1 MKRIY
6 AIVLKLLPV
15 LAMAVPLLFALTV
28 AHGRA
33 GGGEGFGGG
42 GFGGGD
48 SGGGGGGGGGGI
60 IIWWI
65 VEYLVLEHPVIG
77 IPVLIVAGI
86 LYYKT
91 HISVAGYVRDQRTQA
106 GLAAVDE
113 NAEAAAGLEL
123 QQSDPTFDLQK
134 FYGRVNTAFL
144 KIQDAWCAQNLQTI
158 RPFISDGT
166 HERFGLQFTEQKLDS
181 VRDRMN
187 NIAVRQVQ
195 MVQLIHDN
203 VFDSATVRITASAV
217 DQTLSTLDGRVISG
231 SGEAEEF
238 TEYWTFLRR
247 RGAKTPNGA
256 GLIEGNCPNCGA
268 AIELNA
274 GAQCQSCH
282 ALLRSGQ
289 YDWVLAEITQ
299 DSQWEPETS
308 RDTPGVTALQTRDP
322 DFTLAGLEDR
332 VSVIFWRKV
341 LADRLGK
348 VDPLQKVSAATFI
361 QSYSP
366 LLAPQTNGV
375 RAFWGDCAVGAVQT
389 MGIFASAPMNKAL
402 VEVRW
407 SSRRYQT
414 DASGK
419 AQKTPQS
426 NMAQHLMVLER
437 QNNAKTDP
445 NKGIS
450 SAHCPNCGAPIMDD
464 TSNACSFCG
473 TVLNDG
479 SSDWILLDMLPV
491 SGQAAQDL
499 LLALAQSNDL
509 ISDPAQTRQQ
519 VAAMLNVSPPP
530 PNGLLAW
537 MVKSVVDNGN
547 IDGGEERMLRH
558 TADRHGVTDEQL
570 HRMMDAAR
578 RGELQITEPKTP
590 DEIHRWLGAMV
601 AAAVMDG
608 ELSPT
613 EQRLIATVGKKYGLS
628 DYDIKMLI
636 RQQQDQL
643 YATARQALSDRRQ
656 RMRTGG
662 STAAQ

>member
-1 MKRIY
+1 MKRFY
-6 AIVLKLLPV
+6 SIVLKLLPIIALAGPLLGV
-15 LAMAVPLLFALTV
+15 LAV

-48 SGGGGGGGGGGI
+48 NGGGGGGGGGI

-65 VEYLVLEHPVIG
+65 VEYLVLEHPVVG

-91 HISVAGYVRDQRTQA
+91 HISVAGFVRDQRTNA
-106 GLAAVDE
+106 GLTAVDE
-113 NAEAAAGLEL
+113 NAEAQAVQAL
-123 QQSDPTFDLQK
+123 QQSDPAFDLQA
-134 FYGRVNTAFL
+134 FYGRVSTAFL
-144 KIQDAWCAQNLQTI
+144 KIQDAWCSQNLQTI

-166 HERFGLQFTEQKLDS
+166 HERFGLQFTEQKLDAL
-181 VRDRMN
+181 RDRMK
-187 NIAVRQVQ
+187 NIAVQQIQ

-203 VFDSATVRITASAV
+203 VFDSATVCITASAV
-217 DQTLSTLDGRVISG
+217 DQTLSTQTGAVVSG
-231 SGEAEEF
+231 SGDAEVF

-274 GAQCQSCH
+274 GSQCQACH

-299 DSQWEPETS
+299 DSQWQPETS
-308 RDTPGVTALQTRDP
+308 RDTPGVAELQRRDP
-322 DFTLAGLEDR
+322 NFTLAGLEDR

-348 VDPLQKVSAATFI
+348 VDPLQNVADATFV
-361 QSYSP
+361 QHYGP
-366 LLAPQTNGV
+366 LLATQANGV

-389 MGIFASAPMNKAL
+389 MGIIGGSPMDRAL

-437 QNNAKTDP
+437 KAGVKTDP
-445 NKGIS
+445 EKGIS
-450 SAHCPNCGAPIMDD
+450 SAHCPNCGAPIADD

-479 SSDWILLDMLPV
+479 SNNWVLLDMLPV
-491 SGQAAQDL
+491 YGQAAQDL
-499 LLALAQSNDL
+499 LLQLAQTNAM
-509 ISDPAQTRQQ
+509 ISDPTQTRQQ
-519 VAAMLNVSPPP
+519 VAAMLNVAPPAAS
-530 PNGLLAW
+530 GLLAW
-537 MVKSVVDNGN
+537 MVKCVVDNGN
-547 IDGGEERMLRH
+547 IDGNEARMLQH
-558 TADRHGVTDEQL
+558 MADRRGVTDEQL
-570 HRMMDAAR
+570 HRMMDSAR

-601 AAAVMDG
+601 AAAVAEG
-608 ELSPT
+608 EITPT
-613 EQRLIATVGKKYGLS
+613 EQQLIATVGQKYGLGT
-628 DYDIKMLI
+628 YDIKMLI
-636 RQQQDQL
+636 RRQQDQL

-656 RMRTGG
+656 RMRTGAG
-662 STAAQ
+662 NN

>member
-1 MKRIY
+1 MKRFY
-6 AIVLKLLPV
+6 SIVLKLLPIIALAGPLLGV
-15 LAMAVPLLFALTV
+15 LAV

-48 SGGGGGGGGGGI
+48 NGGGGGGGGGI

-65 VEYLVLEHPVIG
+65 VEYLVLEHPVVG

-91 HISVAGYVRDQRTQA
+91 HISVAGFVRDQRTNA
-106 GLAAVDE
+106 GLTAVDE
-113 NAEAAAGLEL
+113 NAEAQAVQAL
-123 QQSDPTFDLQK
+123 QQSDPAFDLQA
-134 FYGRVNTAFL
+134 FYGRVSTAFL
-144 KIQDAWCAQNLQTI
+144 KIQDAWCAQSLQTI

-166 HERFGLQFTEQKLDS
+166 HERFGLQFTEQKLDAL
-181 VRDRMN
+181 RDRMK
-187 NIAVRQVQ
+187 NIAVQQIQ

-203 VFDSATVRITASAV
+203 VFDSATVCITASAV
-217 DQTLSTLDGRVISG
+217 DQTLSTQTGAVVSG
-231 SGEAEEF
+231 SGDAEVF

-274 GAQCQSCH
+274 GSQCQACH

-299 DSQWEPETS
+299 DSQWQPETS
-308 RDTPGVTALQTRDP
+308 RDTPGVAQLQTRDP
-322 DFTLAGLEDR
+322 NFTLAGLEDR

-348 VDPLQKVSAATFI
+348 VDPLQNVADATFV
-361 QSYSP
+361 QHYGP
-366 LLAPQTNGV
+366 LLATQANGV

-389 MGIFASAPMNKAL
+389 MGIIGGSPMDRAL

-437 QNNAKTDP
+437 KAGVKTDP
-445 NKGIS
+445 EKGIS
-450 SAHCPNCGAPIMDD
+450 SAHCPNCGAPIADD

-479 SSDWILLDMLPV
+479 SNNWVLLDMLPV
-491 SGQAAQDL
+491 YGQAAQDL
-499 LLALAQSNDL
+499 LLQLAQTNAM
-509 ISDPAQTRQQ
+509 ISDPTQTRQQ
-519 VAAMLNVSPPP
+519 VAAMLNVAPPAAS
-530 PNGLLAW
+530 GLLAW
-537 MVKSVVDNGN
+537 MVKCVVDNGN
-547 IDGGEERMLRH
+547 IDGNEARMLQH
-558 TADRHGVTDEQL
+558 MADRRGVTDEQL
-570 HRMMDAAR
+570 HRMMDSAR

-601 AAAVMDG
+601 AAAVAEG
-608 ELSPT
+608 EITPT
-613 EQRLIATVGKKYGLS
+613 EQQLIATVGQKYGLGT
-628 DYDIKMLI
+628 YDIKMLI
-636 RQQQDQL
+636 RRQQDQL

-656 RMRTGG
+656 RMRTGAG
-662 STAAQ
+662 NN

>member
-1 MKRIY
+1 MKRFY
-6 AIVLKLLPV
+6 SIVLKLLPIIALAGPLLGV
-15 LAMAVPLLFALTV
+15 LAV

-48 SGGGGGGGGGGI
+48 NGGGGGGGGGGI

-65 VEYLVLEHPVIG
+65 VEYLVLEHPVVG

-91 HISVAGYVRDQRTQA
+91 HISVAGFVRDQRTNA
-106 GLAAVDE
+106 GLTAVDE
-113 NAEAAAGLEL
+113 NAEAQAVQAL
-123 QQSDPTFDLQK
+123 QQSDPAFDLQA
-134 FYGRVNTAFL
+134 FYGRVSTAFL

-166 HERFGLQFTEQKLDS
+166 HERFGLQFTEQKLDAL
-181 VRDRMN
+181 RDRMK
-187 NIAVRQVQ
+187 NIAVQQIQ

-203 VFDSATVRITASAV
+203 VFDSATVCITASAV
-217 DQTLSTLDGRVISG
+217 DQTLSTQTGAVVSG
-231 SGEAEEF
+231 SGDAEVF

-274 GAQCQSCH
+274 GSQCQACH

-299 DSQWEPETS
+299 DSQWQPETS
-308 RDTPGVTALQTRDP
+308 RDTPGVAELQTRDP
-322 DFTLAGLEDR
+322 NFTLAGLEDR

-348 VDPLQKVSAATFI
+348 VDPLQNVADATFV
-361 QSYSP
+361 QHYGP
-366 LLAPQTNGV
+366 LLATQANGV

-389 MGIFASAPMNKAL
+389 MGIIGGSPMDRAL

-437 QNNAKTDP
+437 KAGVKTDP
-445 NKGIS
+445 EKGIS
-450 SAHCPNCGAPIMDD
+450 SAHCPNCGAPIADD

-479 SSDWILLDMLPV
+479 SNNWVLLDMLPV
-491 SGQAAQDL
+491 YGQAAQDL
-499 LLALAQSNDL
+499 LLQLAQTNAM
-509 ISDPAQTRQQ
+509 ISDPTQTRQQ
-519 VAAMLNVSPPP
+519 VAAMLNVAPPAP
-530 PNGLLAW
+530 SGLLAW
-537 MVKSVVDNGN
+537 MVKCVVDNGN
-547 IDGGEERMLRH
+547 IDGNEARMLQH
-558 TADRHGVTDEQL
+558 MADRRGVTDEQL
-570 HRMMDAAR
+570 HRMMDSAR

-601 AAAVMDG
+601 AAAVAEG
-608 ELSPT
+608 EITPT
-613 EQRLIATVGKKYGLS
+613 EQRLIATVGQKYGLGT
-628 DYDIKMLI
+628 YDIKMLI
-636 RQQQDQL
+636 RRQQDQL

-656 RMRTGG
+656 RIRTGAG
-662 STAAQ
+662 NN

>member
-1 MKRIY
+1 MKRFY
-6 AIVLKLLPV
+6 SIVLKLLPIIALAGPLLGV
-15 LAMAVPLLFALTV
+15 LAV

-48 SGGGGGGGGGGI
+48 NGGGGGGGGGI

-65 VEYLVLEHPVIG
+65 VEYLVLEHPVVG

-91 HISVAGYVRDQRTQA
+91 HISVAGFVRDQRTNA
-106 GLAAVDE
+106 GLTAVDE
-113 NAEAAAGLEL
+113 NAEAQAVQAL
-123 QQSDPTFDLQK
+123 QQSDPAFDLQA
-134 FYGRVNTAFL
+134 FYGRVSTAFL
-144 KIQDAWCAQNLQTI
+144 KIQDAWCSQNLQTI

-166 HERFGLQFTEQKLDS
+166 HERFGLQFTEQKLDAL
-181 VRDRMN
+181 RDRMK
-187 NIAVRQVQ
+187 NIAVQQIQ

-203 VFDSATVRITASAV
+203 VFDSATVCITASAV
-217 DQTLSTLDGRVISG
+217 DQTLSTQTGAVVSG
-231 SGEAEEF
+231 SGDAEVF

-274 GAQCQSCH
+274 GSQCQACH

-299 DSQWEPETS
+299 DSQWQPETS
-308 RDTPGVTALQTRDP
+308 RDTPGVAQLQTRDP
-322 DFTLAGLEDR
+322 NFTLAGLEDR

-348 VDPLQKVSAATFI
+348 VDPLQNVADATFV
-361 QSYSP
+361 QHYGP
-366 LLAPQTNGV
+366 LLATQANGV

-389 MGIFASAPMNKAL
+389 MGIIGGSPMDRAL

-426 NMAQHLMVLER
+426 NLAQHLMVLER
-437 QNNAKTDP
+437 KAGVKTDP
-445 NKGIS
+445 EKGIS
-450 SAHCPNCGAPIMDD
+450 SAHCPNCGAPIADD

-479 SSDWILLDMLPV
+479 SNNWVLLDMLPV
-491 SGQAAQDL
+491 YGQAAQDL
-499 LLALAQSNDL
+499 LLQLAQTNAM
-509 ISDPAQTRQQ
+509 ISDPTQTRQQ
-519 VAAMLNVSPPP
+519 VAAMLNVAPPAAS
-530 PNGLLAW
+530 GLLAW
-537 MVKSVVDNGN
+537 MVKCVVDNGN
-547 IDGGEERMLRH
+547 IDGNEARMLQH
-558 TADRHGVTDEQL
+558 MADRRGVTDEQL
-570 HRMMDAAR
+570 HRMMDSAR

-601 AAAVMDG
+601 AAAVAEG
-608 ELSPT
+608 EITPT
-613 EQRLIATVGKKYGLS
+613 EQQLIATVGQKYGLGT
-628 DYDIKMLI
+628 YDIKMLI
-636 RQQQDQL
+636 RRQQDQL

-656 RMRTGG
+656 RMRTGAG
-662 STAAQ
+662 NN

>member
-1 MKRIY
+1 MKRFY
-6 AIVLKLLPV
+6 AIGLRLLPIIALV
-15 LAMAVPLLFALTV
+15 VPVLFALGL

-48 SGGGGGGGGGGI
+48 GGSSGGGGGGI

-86 LYYKT
+86 LYYQT

-113 NAEAAAGLEL
+113 NAEAAAVREL
-123 QQSDPTFDLQK
+123 QQSDPAFDLQN

-144 KIQDAWCAQNLQTI
+144 KIQDAWCSQNLHAI

-181 VRDRMN
+181 LRDRMK
-187 NIAVRQVQ
+187 NITVRQIQ

-217 DQTLSTLDGRVISG
+217 DQTISTLDGRVVSG
-231 SGEAEEF
+231 SGDVEEF

-268 AIELNA
+268 AVELNA
-274 GAQCQSCH
+274 GAKCQSCH

-299 DSQWEPETS
+299 DSQWAPETS
-308 RDTPGVTALQTRDP
+308 RDTPGVAELQRQDAN
-322 DFTLAGLEDR
+322 FTLAGLEDR

-341 LADRLGK
+341 MADRLGK
-348 VDPLQKVSAATFI
+348 VDPLRKVAAASFV
-361 QSYSP
+361 QSYGP
-366 LLAPQTNGV
+366 LLAPQANGV

-389 MGIFASAPMNKAL
+389 MGIIPGTEMNKAI

-414 DASGK
+414 DATGK
-419 AQKTPQS
+419 PQKTPQS

-437 QNNAKTDP
+437 QVNVKTDP
-445 NKGIS
+445 DKGVS
-450 SAHCPNCGAPIMDD
+450 SAHCPNCGAPILDD
-464 TSNACSFCG
+464 TSNSCGFCG

-479 SSDWILLDMLPV
+479 SNDWILLDMLPV
-491 SGQAAQDL
+491 YGQAAQDL
-499 LLALAQSNDL
+499 LLALAQSNAM

-519 VAAMLNVSPPP
+519 IADMLRVQPPP
-530 PNGLLAW
+530 PDGVLAW
-537 MVKSVVDNGN
+537 MVKCMVANGN

-558 TADRHGVTDEQL
+558 TADRRGVTDEQV

-601 AAAVMDG
+601 DAAVMDG
-608 ELSPT
+608 ELSPA
-613 EQRLIATVGKKYGLS
+613 EQQLIASVGQKYGLS
-628 DYDIKMLI
+628 GYDIKMLI
-636 RQQQDQL
+636 RQRQEHL
-643 YATARQALSDRRQ
+643 YATAQQALSDRRQ
-656 RMRTGG
+656 RMRTG
-662 STAAQ
+662 SNPVNS